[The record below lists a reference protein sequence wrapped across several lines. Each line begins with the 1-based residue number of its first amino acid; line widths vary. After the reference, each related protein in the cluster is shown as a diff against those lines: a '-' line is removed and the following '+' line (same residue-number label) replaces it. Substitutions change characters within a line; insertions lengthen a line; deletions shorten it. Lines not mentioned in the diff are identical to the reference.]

1 MTCPYM
7 SAPWFALLRQRCEG
21 AVQTHVARQ
30 LGISATTLNMVLN
43 GTGPYGSGAA
53 KTDRV
58 ADRVLHTFGR
68 YPCPHLSAEAG
79 EVQVISAEQCRA
91 HAHRPPP
98 ATPRDVKHWQA
109 CRQCEHLDASAP
121 PMPRAVQHRNVIP
134 ITPVTPHTQE
144 ARHV

>member
-1 MTCPYM
+1 M
-7 SAPWFALLRQRCEG
+7 
-21 AVQTHVARQ
+21 AVLPVPIIAAV
-30 LGISATTLNMVLN
+30 I
-43 GTGPYGSGAA
+43 GTGGSGGALA
-53 KTDRV
+53 IGV

-109 CRQCEHLDASAP
+109 CRQCKHLDASAP
-121 PMPRAVQHRNVIP
+121 PVPRAVQRRNVIP
-134 ITPVTPHTQE
+134 IAQE
-144 ARHV
+144 ARNV